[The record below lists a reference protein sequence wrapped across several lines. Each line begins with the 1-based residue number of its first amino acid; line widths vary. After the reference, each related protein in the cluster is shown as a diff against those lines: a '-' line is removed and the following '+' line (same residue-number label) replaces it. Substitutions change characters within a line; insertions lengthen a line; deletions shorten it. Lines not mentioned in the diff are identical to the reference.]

1 MVSHNAPLKVAE
13 AVVAD
18 VVIRNVSAFG
28 PLEIGKG
35 LRITRVLGQVHR
47 TYILAETEEGYVAV
61 DQHAAHERVMFEA
74 LMKNFESERP
84 AIQGL
89 LMEEVLELHPRQVEV
104 LKKKLSFLAKLG
116 FDIELFGER
125 AFVVR
130 GLPAIL
136 KDENPVTIIKQ
147 FVDEE
152 ESGKTQTGLK
162 GAQEDIAAMIA
173 CKRKSVKAADPL
185 TLPAM
190 QGLLEQLARCKNPF
204 NCPHGRPSIMKYSLA
219 DLEKQF
225 KRKP

>member
-1 MVSHNAPLKVAE
+1 MV
-13 AVVAD
+13 
-18 VVIRNVSAFG
+18 
-28 PLEIGKG
+28 
-35 LRITRVLGQVHR
+35 
-47 TYILAETEEGYVAV
+47 V

-74 LMKNFESERP
+74 LIKNFESERP
-84 AIQGL
+84 TSQGL
-89 LMEEVLELHPRQVEV
+89 LMEEVLELHPRQVEI
-104 LKKKLSFLAKLG
+104 LKKKLPFLSQLG
-116 FDIELFGER
+116 FEIELFGEK

-136 KDENPVTIIKQ
+136 KDENPITLIKQ

-152 ESGKTQTGLK
+152 ETGRTQTGLK
-162 GAQEDIAAMIA
+162 GAQEDVAAMIA

-225 KRKP
+225 KRKV